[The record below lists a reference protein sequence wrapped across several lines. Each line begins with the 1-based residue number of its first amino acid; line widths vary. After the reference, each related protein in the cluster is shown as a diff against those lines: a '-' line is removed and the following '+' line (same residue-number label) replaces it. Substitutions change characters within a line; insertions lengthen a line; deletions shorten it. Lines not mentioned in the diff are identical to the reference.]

1 MDVMQRYHT
10 ARHANNKDVA
20 LPPHVFAVAAAAF
33 DNMIQERKSQSIIAT
48 GESGAGKTEATKLV
62 IGFFA
67 TVAAQGMHVYEKMV
81 LTSRVLEA
89 FGNAQTVRNHNSSR
103 FGKYF
108 KVQVS

>member
-1 MDVMQRYHT
+1 MR
-10 ARHANNKDVA
+10 NEK
-20 LPPHVFAVAAAAF
+20 
-33 DNMIQERKSQSIIAT
+33 QSHCVIIS

-89 FGNAQTVRNHNSSR
+89 IGNAQTVRNHNSSR